1 MKKGDVIR
9 KKIKQCAEVAKI
21 YSKNVSSAC
30 EIVKRYKEMCA
41 RFAVGPHTVQVTTTG
56 CV

>member
-9 KKIKQCAEVAKI
+9 KKIKQCAEVVKI